1 MSVRIYRYPKDCT
14 WLIGYTR
21 MLEVGKGLRRLGFKD
36 IKIRSTRSKGV
47 DFKVFDR
54 IHRLILAIEVTNY
67 NQTSYQNYK
76 RFMGV
81 RDLLN
86 DIAKIHYLPNNPFG
100 CKKLFIASFE
110 ENLKHFKK
118 QYAIHNIDVM
128 VLNFQTVP
136 KGLFNSNPKLF
147 PTTKP
152 NRVRKLRRKGV
163 STQITTT
170 LKLKEYMKKNSLS
183 F

>member
-1 MSVRIYRYPKDCT
+1 MSVRTYRYPKDCT
-14 WLIGYTR
+14 WLIGYSR
-21 MLEVGKGLRRLGFKD
+21 MLEVGKALRRLGFKY
-36 IKIRSTRSKGV
+36 IKIRSTRSKGL

-54 IHRLILAIEVTNY
+54 RHRLILAIEVTNY
-67 NQTSYQNYK
+67 NLTSYQNYE
-76 RFMGV
+76 RFIGV
-81 RDLLN
+81 RNLLN
-86 DIAKIHYLPNNPFG
+86 EIEKIHG

-118 QYAIHNIDVM
+118 QYAMNNIDVIT
-128 VLNFQTVP
+128 LGFQTVP
-136 KGLFNSNPKLF
+136 KGLFDSNPQLF
-147 PTTKP
+147 PITKK
-152 NRVRKLRRKGV
+152 NSVRKLRRKGV